1 MYRCL
6 VISLIFSTGTAGILL
21 TNGDFEEP
29 FTEGWLETR
38 SGFNTAFQ
46 RATNYDPDPD
56 YEAYVYKGSDHGF
69 ARLHQITNIGDMPV
83 TEIDFSVWAKLY
95 AYDNDPEAFTG
106 AAVELMYL
114 DETGS
119 YLGNTK
125 ICARSTQCP
134 WTNTLTQHI
143 IPASGSGWYNYSFN
157 INDEL
162 GNLPGVSPADVKKI
176 KVSLLDSTYH
186 C

>member
-1 MYRCL
+1 MQRYF
-6 VISLIFSTGTAGILL
+6 VLIAILSIGMAGMLL
-21 TNGDFEEP
+21 TNGDFEQP
-29 FTEGWLETR
+29 FTEGWLKTK
-38 SGFNTAFQ
+38 SGFNTAFE

-56 YEAYVYKGSDHGF
+56 YEVYVYKGSDHGY
-69 ARLHQITNIGDMPV
+69 ARLYQITNMGDMPV
-83 TEIDFSVWAKLY
+83 AEIDFSVQAKLY

-114 DETGS
+114 DGAGG

-134 WTNTLTQHI
+134 WTNTSTQHI
-143 IPASGSGWYNYSFN
+143 IPASGSGWYNYAFN
-157 INDEL
+157 INDEI
-162 GNLPGVSPADVKKI
+162 GNLPGVNPADVKKI
-176 KVSLLDSTYH
+176 QVSLLDSTYH